1 MKRIYTML
9 LFLLI
14 TKMNAQ
20 MFNGSVIYSIKVGT
34 DDLFEKLDKNL
45 RESYIKDKESE
56 VYTLNFDANKSIF
69 KYDGGIS
76 IEGYNKSSKL
86 YFKEKDSTY
95 SLRPE
100 NDPDFGKIIILEDKN
115 TKWELINET
124 KIIDGYLCYKA
135 TSQLIRKNGENTFK
149 FPIIAWYCPKIPI
162 PFGPLGYGNLPGL
175 ILELQERNVLYGAK
189 EIKFNLEK
197 PESIVKPSE
206 GVRIKQE
213 ELNKKI
219 AEMFKRK

>member
-1 MKRIYTML
+1 ML

-20 MFNGSVIYSIKVGT
+20 MFNGSVVYSIKVGT

-56 VYTLNFDANKSIF
+56 VYTLNFDTNKSIF

-76 IEGYNKSSKL
+76 IEGYNKSPKL

-100 NDPDFGKIIILEDKN
+100 NDPDFGKIIVLEDKN